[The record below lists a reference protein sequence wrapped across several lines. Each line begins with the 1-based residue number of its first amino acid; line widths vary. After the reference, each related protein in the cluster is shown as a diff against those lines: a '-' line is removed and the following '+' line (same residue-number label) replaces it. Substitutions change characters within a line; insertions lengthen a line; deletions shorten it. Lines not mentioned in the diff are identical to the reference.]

1 MNLKIRFAFLFT
13 SFVSLILSVSAISIY
28 LLYSNFR
35 IEEFYSRLNKE
46 AIRSYNLYEA
56 GQINISSNS
65 EIKKNNEYALIGL
78 SLIIYDTLDHRVLT
92 YPDTIKY
99 TPTISILKKAQAE
112 NEYRYVN
119 DSRECLILYIPETG
133 HFVYAS
139 AFDKYGLRKLKNIQF
154 ILIGVLLGGIML
166 AISISFVFVKQVF
179 MPLTKLSDQML
190 HTTEL
195 SNAEPVIVTSAKDE
209 ISQIA
214 KSYNAMIERM
224 KKAFDYQ
231 KSFVSHASHELRTPL
246 AIMLSQTEAALNNQL
261 SSTEL
266 KTVLQSL
273 KEDQQDIIELTNSL
287 LILSQYEKISAT
299 DNLEIVRIDD
309 VIYECMEDIKKAFPD
324 VIINFNF
331 NDILAEEYLYIDA
344 NKSLL
349 VSAIR
354 NLIKNGYQYSLDKQI
369 SIELSANEDKI
380 EVVFEN
386 NGEQVREDQQ
396 DKLFIPFFRADNIDK
411 QKGHGLGLSIV
422 QRIIQIHNGKIAY
435 SALRNTKNSFTIT
448 LQKQKP
454 VE

>member
-1 MNLKIRFAFLFT
+1 
-13 SFVSLILSVSAISIY
+13 
-28 LLYSNFR
+28 
-35 IEEFYSRLNKE
+35 
-46 AIRSYNLYEA
+46 
-56 GQINISSNS
+56 
-65 EIKKNNEYALIGL
+65 
-78 SLIIYDTLDHRVLT
+78 
-92 YPDTIKY
+92 
-99 TPTISILKKAQAE
+99 
-112 NEYRYVN
+112 
-119 DSRECLILYIPETG
+119 
-133 HFVYAS
+133 
-139 AFDKYGLRKLKNIQF
+139 
-154 ILIGVLLGGIML
+154 
-166 AISISFVFVKQVF
+166 
-179 MPLTKLSDQML
+179 
-190 HTTEL
+190 
-195 SNAEPVIVTSAKDE
+195 
-209 ISQIA
+209 
-214 KSYNAMIERM
+214 
-224 KKAFDYQ
+224 
-231 KSFVSHASHELRTPL
+231 
-246 AIMLSQTEAALNNQL
+246 
-261 SSTEL
+261 
-266 KTVLQSL
+266 
-273 KEDQQDIIELTNSL
+273 
-287 LILSQYEKISAT
+287 LSQYEKISAT